1 MACKITLIGG
11 GSSVFTPQ
19 LMHLFLETKVLKGST
34 ITLMDID
41 EKNLRLMDTL
51 CRRLVEVNKSDL
63 IIESTTNQRESLLN
77 SDFVI
82 VSIAVG
88 GIEVWEHDIEIPAK
102 YGVYQSDSCDTT
114 GPGGIM
120 RGFRH
125 IPVLLSICQ
134 DLQEVS
140 PDAWILNY
148 TNPCTINAIALRQI
162 PSVKSIGLCTIAAM
176 PRLAQGLADHVG
188 VDAEEIQVPAL
199 VAGINHCPSFV
210 ELRLHDGRDGLSMI
224 KKKPKNKLEKAII
237 EAFGIVPYSEDHFR
251 GYVPFLIELD
261 EEYKGSFQGLKLK
274 YGWKT
279 HNLEKNRSRRRKWQ
293 NLVERWTRN
302 EEDVPGSLSVLS
314 SDESIEVVEIIE
326 CLLGE
331 RKTDIF
337 AVNTLN
343 QGAISNLPHDAVVE
357 ISSVV
362 GSFGIKP
369 ICVGDLPENYATH
382 LRKHIDAQKIA
393 ADAAV
398 KGDRELALQAF
409 LRDPL
414 ISSRLTVDR
423 AKELLDELFEIE
435 KPYLEHFYH

>member
-1 MACKITLIGG
+1 MSCKITLIGG

-19 LMHLFLETKVLKGST
+19 LMHLFLASKALKGST
-34 ITLMDID
+34 ITLMDVD
-41 EKNLRLMDTL
+41 EQNLKLMDTL
-51 CRRLVEVNKSDL
+51 CRRLVEVHKSDL
-63 IIESTTNQRESLLN
+63 TIESTTNQRESLVN
-77 SDFVI
+77 TNFVI

-88 GIEVWEHDIEIPAK
+88 GIDVWEHDIEIPAR

-125 IPVLLSICQ
+125 IPVLMSISN

-148 TNPCTINAIALRQI
+148 TNPCTINATALKQV

-188 VDAEEIQVPAL
+188 VDVEQIQIPAL

-210 ELRLHDGRDGLSMI
+210 ELRLRDGRDGLAMI
-224 KKKPKNKLEKAII
+224 KKNPKNDLEKAII
-237 EAFGIVPYSEDHFR
+237 DAFGVVPYSEDHFR
-251 GYVPFLIELD
+251 GYVPFLIELE

-274 YGWKT
+274 YGLHT
-279 HNLEKNRSRRRKWQ
+279 HNLEKNRNRRRKWQ
-293 NLVERWTRN
+293 NLVEGWTK
-302 EEDVPGSLSVLS
+302 DKGVMPKSLSVLS

-331 RKTDIF
+331 RKPDIF

-343 QGAISNLPHDAVVE
+343 QGAISNLPDDAVVE

-362 GSFGIKP
+362 GRFGIRP
-369 ICVGDLPENYATH
+369 ICVGGLSENYAAH

-393 ADAAV
+393 AEAAV

-414 ISSRLTVDR
+414 ISARLTVDQ
-423 AKELLDELFEIE
+423 AKDLLDELFEAE
-435 KPYLEHFYH
+435 KPYLEHFL